1 MDNQKNMQLEDDMLF
16 QAQGGVKTDEDSQ
29 SEFDAT
35 GTVEKQIGSG
45 ESLVCLTDGAQVIA
59 STEDGHLV
67 EEGRR
72 VGLLAQGGGW
82 LMRELPF

>member
-1 MDNQKNMQLEDDMLF
+1 MDDRLNRKLDDDLLF
-16 QAQGGVKTDEDSQ
+16 QAQGGVKTDEDSRT
-29 SEFDAT
+29 EFDAT
-35 GTVEKQIGSG
+35 GTVEKQMGSG

-82 LMRELPF
+82 IMQVLPG